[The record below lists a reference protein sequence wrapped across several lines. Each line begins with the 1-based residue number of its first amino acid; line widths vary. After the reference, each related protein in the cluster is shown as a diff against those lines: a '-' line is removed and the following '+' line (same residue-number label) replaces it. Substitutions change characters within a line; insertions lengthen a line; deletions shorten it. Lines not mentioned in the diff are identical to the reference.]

1 MTQLPP
7 EKSSSPTTGLTGR
20 KIIYDKDGKPC
31 RSCNTLLDFQFATG
45 KIDPKAAKISL
56 KTTPNK
62 SKFISG
68 ALTGLIPGSRTY
80 RKIQPPTKEQVGHDS
95 WMLLHSVVASYQEE
109 PNDVERKE
117 MTRFIELFGKVYPV
131 KEHGED
137 LTNYI
142 KSKPIDAT
150 NRNTLGLWLNQY
162 HNTINSHL
170 GKEAFDSKFWEDR
183 WVNGWE

>member
-1 MTQLPP
+1 MADIPP
-7 EKSSSPTTGLTGR
+7 EKPSSPTTGLTGR

-45 KIDPKAAKISL
+45 KIDAKAAKSL
-56 KTTPNK
+56 PKMIPTK
-62 SKFISG
+62 SSTVSG
-68 ALTGLIPGSRTY
+68 ALAGLIPGSRTY
-80 RKIQPPTKEQVGHDS
+80 KRISPPTKEQIGHDS
-95 WMLLHSVVASYQEE
+95 WLLLHSIVASYENE
-109 PNDVERKE
+109 PSEVERKE

-142 KSKPIDAT
+142 KSKPIDSA
-150 NRNTLGLWLNQY
+150 NRSTLGVWLSQY
-162 HNTINSHL
+162 HNTINARL
-170 GKEAFDSKFWEDR
+170 GKEKFDTKFWEDR

>member
-45 KIDPKAAKISL
+45 KIDPKAAKTSL

-142 KSKPIDAT
+142 QSKPIDAT